1 VPARTDVGTFGQL
14 LGSSPDYYAAY
25 LAAEGY
31 SSDTILDRLAERF
44 AGAPLDFLELSLA
57 AGLEAADAAARFP
70 KLPGGRAIP
79 VGAIPI
85 DPNLSSG
92 FRYLATV
99 ACFDSS
105 GYNPIFRSFV
115 VDSPD
120 NLTKN
125 ELREAGKQAFRN
137 ALATPKYTF
146 TQLQCDPANLVFAS
160 LNAVF
165 RSG

>member
-1 VPARTDVGTFGQL
+1 MPARSDVGQFGQL
-14 LGSSPDYYAAY
+14 LGSEPSYYAAWLASEGYASGTIFDNLLERFPNLPESY
-25 LAAEGY
+25 LASA
-31 SSDTILDRLAERF
+31 A
-44 AGAPLDFLELSLA
+44 A
-57 AGLEAADAAARFP
+57 AGELAADAGARFP
-70 KLPGGRAIP
+70 KMPGGRSIP
-79 VGAIPI
+79 IGAIPI

-115 VDSPD
+115 IDSPD

-125 ELREAGKQAFRN
+125 ELKEAGKQAFRS
-137 ALATPKYTF
+137 ALGTARYTF
-146 TQLQCDPANLVFAS
+146 TQLQCDSSNLVFAS

>member
-1 VPARTDVGTFGQL
+1 MPARSDVGELGQL
-14 LGSSPDYYAAY
+14 LGSEPAYYAAY
-25 LAAEGY
+25 LASEGFIAG
-31 SSDTILDRLAERF
+31 TIIERLEERF
-44 AGAPLDFLELSLA
+44 PGLPAGFLADAALSGEL
-57 AGLEAADAAARFP
+57 AADAGNRF
-70 KLPGGRAIP
+70 KKMPGGRTIP
-79 VGAIPI
+79 IGAIPI

-115 VDSPD
+115 IDSPE

-125 ELREAGKQAFRN
+125 ELREAGKDAFRS
-137 ALATPKYTF
+137 ALGTAKYTF
-146 TQLQCDPANLVFAS
+146 TRLQCDSANLVFAS